1 MKKLILVLMIIVV
14 MILIA
19 VFFLLSCSNICFTQ
33 GNLKVKQTD
42 SDSFKVC
49 YSFDGVPKAVDN
61 GQVYLNGEPV
71 GSGAG
76 SGVKIFDG
84 VAPNTAFTLTTA
96 TITLATLVIH
106 AR

>member
-1 MKKLILVLMIIVV
+1 MKKMKTVFIVV

-33 GNLKVKQTD
+33 GNLKVKQTG

-61 GQVYLNGEPV
+61 GNVYLNGELI
-71 GSGAG
+71 GSGSG
-76 SGVKIFDG
+76 SGTVVFHG
-84 VAPNTAFTLTTA
+84 MGPNAVFTLTTA
-96 TITLATLVIH
+96 TITLSTIVVHIK
-106 AR
+106 